1 AQIVEVAFFMGHGDQ
16 PPVAVSGGNFESE
29 DRGGLFIGLSGCGGH
44 GGDRAGERCNCNQRE
59 NNPSHL
65 VAPSNMHVGSLTA
78 AMMRRRVQPE
88 LPQATC
94 WSQSEHAPN
103 HACPDEG
110 GKSPNEDSQHT
121 LRSGFFLFCS

>member
-1 AQIVEVAFFMGHGDQ
+1 AGVFGESDANPLEVVSLVAEGGHR
-16 PPVAVSGGNFESE
+16 PVAVSGGNFESE

-78 AMMRRRVQPE
+78 AMMRRCVQPE
-88 LPQATC
+88 FPQATY
-94 WSQSEHAPN
+94 
-103 HACPDEG
+103 
-110 GKSPNEDSQHT
+110 
-121 LRSGFFLFCS
+121 